1 MLLQI
6 DLRIKDNM
14 YRHHPNEL
22 LMWMINR
29 LNISRQIYKAAN
41 GRLRLHS
48 NKNFFATICQRNSL
62 DFCQPRVSSKLIALQ
77 AITKIFIKA
86 LCYLVNEDLKL
97 YVGVDGVGFGDRQV
111 QFGQRFKIIILT
123 KSYHKITILAW
134 D

>member
-1 MLLQI
+1 MGGLGYI
-6 DLRIKDNM
+6 PTKTFLRQFVKETRWTKS
-14 YRHHPNEL
+14 Y
-22 LMWMINR
+22 
-29 LNISRQIYKAAN
+29 
-41 GRLRLHS
+41 
-48 NKNFFATICQRNSL
+48 
-62 DFCQPRVSSKLIALQ
+62 FCQPRVSSKLIALQ

-86 LCYLVNEDLKL
+86 SCYLVNEDLKL